1 MTEELFVLGVG
12 VLVIGFLAFFT
23 LRPRKPDP
31 YFEQLIKDMRPS
43 QTLAE
48 AVLSS
53 GDTIELRAQ
62 SAQGLHKVWLECDVA
77 GVEGRWSATARLSHH
92 VSSSGSGYRK
102 TAQEAAA
109 TEEAPLT
116 IRDDGENVSLVGT
129 VLIPRTGAFHV
140 PSPEGRLWLQ
150 LMTLP
155 SCPEGSDLF
164 VRVGLSDLT
173 PTLRASFRAFI
184 GTSVT

>member
-1 MTEELFVLGVG
+1 MSEELAVFGVAFVAIAV
-12 VLVIGFLAFFT
+12 LAFFAV
-23 LRPRKPDP
+23 RPRKPDP
-31 YFEQLIKDMRPS
+31 YFEKLIADMRPS
-43 QTLAE
+43 RTLAE

-53 GDTIELRAQ
+53 GETVELRAL
-62 SAQGLHKVWLECDVA
+62 STQGLHKVWLECDVA
-77 GVEGRWSATARLSHH
+77 GVAGRWSATARLAHH
-92 VSSSGSGYRK
+92 VSPGGSGYRQ

-109 TEEAPLT
+109 TEEAPLS
-116 IRDDGENVSLVGT
+116 IHDDGESVSLVGT

-155 SCPEGSDLF
+155 SCPEGSDMF
-164 VRVGLSDLT
+164 VRVALADLT